1 MKDART
7 PTSMVKRPVKYCN
20 FESCSRDPRLRVF
33 SQFSK
38 FFMGGGGGFF
48 EKRIV
53 KVLYT
58 RKQRIGKFEIAGR
71 AIEDNSTIRYFIN
84 QIFGIG
90 NSYES

>member
-1 MKDART
+1 
-7 PTSMVKRPVKYCN
+7 
-20 FESCSRDPRLRVF
+20 
-33 SQFSK
+33 
-38 FFMGGGGGFF
+38 MGGGGGFF

-90 NSYES
+90 NSYKS